1 MKLRG
6 KELAFIRSQ
15 RVARLA
21 TVGPGGEPHNVPV
34 CVVAV
39 GGNLYFASEA
49 KARKV
54 KNLAANPRA
63 ALVFDV
69 YEEDW
74 NRLAGVMVVGRAAI
88 LEKGTTFHRIRLA
101 LYRKY
106 RQYKKF
112 APIEEGESVIVAITP
127 ETSFSWGL

>member
-1 MKLRG
+1 MKLSG
-6 KELAFIRSQ
+6 KELAFVRAQ

-21 TVGPGGEPHNVPV
+21 TVGPHGEPHNVPV

-54 KNLAANPRA
+54 KNLRAHPRA
-63 ALVFDV
+63 ALVFDT
-69 YEEDW
+69 YDEDW
-74 NRLAGVMVVGRAAI
+74 NKLSGVMVVGKASV
-88 LEKGTTFHRIRLA
+88 LVKGATFHRVRLA

-112 APIEEGESVIVAITP
+112 APIEEGESVIVAVVP
-127 ETSFSWGL
+127 EYTFSWGL

>member
-6 KELAFIRSQ
+6 KELAFIRAQ
-15 RVARLA
+15 RVGRLA
-21 TVGPGGEPHNVPV
+21 TVGPDGEPHNVPV

-54 KNLAANPRA
+54 QNLRAHPRA

-69 YEEDW
+69 YDEDW
-74 NRLAGVMVVGRAAI
+74 RQLAGVMVVGKASVIER
-88 LEKGTTFHRIRLA
+88 GTTFHRIRLA

-106 RQYKKF
+106 RQYRKF
-112 APIEEGESVIVAITP
+112 EPLEEGESVIIAVNP
-127 ETSFSWGL
+127 ERTFSWGL

>member
-6 KELAFIRSQ
+6 KELAFIRAQ
-15 RVARLA
+15 RVGRVA
-21 TVGPGGEPHNVPV
+21 TVGPDGEPHNVPV

-39 GGNLYFASEA
+39 GGNLCFASEA
-49 KARKV
+49 TARKV
-54 KNLAANPRA
+54 KNLRARPRA

-69 YEEDW
+69 YDEDW
-74 NRLAGVMVVGRAAI
+74 RKLAGVMVVGKASI
-88 LEKGTTFHRIRLA
+88 IEKGATFHRVRLA

-112 APIEEGESVIVAITP
+112 EPIEEGESVIVSVTP
-127 ETSFSWGL
+127 ETTFSWGL